1 MIFNEF
7 LMFLLNSY
15 SIYDI
20 IIIIY
25 SFITSL
31 LLFVSY
37 LGYKDKIK
45 QVKKVNVVENF
56 LCIFLYYYYSCC
68 T

>member
-1 MIFNEF
+1 
-7 LMFLLNSY
+7 MFLLNSY